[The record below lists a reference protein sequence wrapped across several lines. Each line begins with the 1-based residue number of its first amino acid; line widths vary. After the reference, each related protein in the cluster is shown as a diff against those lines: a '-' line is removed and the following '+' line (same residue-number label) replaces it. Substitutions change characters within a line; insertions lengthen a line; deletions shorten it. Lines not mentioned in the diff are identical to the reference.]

1 MGFAISYDNSTRKN
15 ELTSLITS
23 NGGLVLN
30 SGFHELFRPDAMVL
44 KPQYSNLGF
53 TALLA
58 DKHSRKEKYLQALA
72 LGLPCLS
79 GKWLETCIASDSL
92 VDWQS
97 YLLPAGESDEL
108 EGAIRSRVLPTY
120 EPLNVRIVDVV
131 ESRPDVLNADAVIFV
146 LGRGKAEE
154 KRRPYVFLT
163 QALGT
168 THIEKVPDIR
178 AAKVLL
184 DGPDG
189 KDYKWVFV
197 DDRDVDSARALLTS
211 KPGRG
216 ATKDAAVKVVGNEF
230 VKQSLVLGRM
240 FRG

>member
-1 MGFAISYDNSTRKN
+1 
-15 ELTSLITS
+15 
-23 NGGLVLN
+23 
-30 SGFHELFRPDAMVL
+30 
-44 KPQYSNLGF
+44 
-53 TALLA
+53 
-58 DKHSRKEKYLQALA
+58 LQALA